1 MDTPQR
7 TTSTTAIVSLM
18 FGVLSW
24 FAIPFIGAIVAVVC
38 GHVARG
44 EIRRAPSNS
53 IEGDGMALAGLIL
66 GYLNFVVILC
76 VLLFATGLVEML
88 LTHGNWHA
96 GIG

>member
-1 MDTPQR
+1 MDAPER
-7 TTSTTAIVSLM
+7 TTSTTAMVSLM
-18 FGVLSW
+18 FGLLSW

-44 EIRRAPSNS
+44 EIRRAPPNS
-53 IEGDGMALAGLIL
+53 IDGNGMALAGLIL
-66 GYLNFVVILC
+66 GYLNFALILF

-88 LTHGNWHA
+88 LTHGHWHP